1 MSQVS
6 FDEFERSQDMRTTA
20 GFNGDSPR
28 VSYFS
33 LKNDGDE
40 AIVRIMHDSTRD
52 FDIVNT
58 HRVTI
63 DGRPRAVGC
72 NRDSREDLSKCPL
85 CSAGVPV
92 NKRMYIHLIEYVRDE
107 NGKITPMLKVWE
119 RAASY
124 AYIIRDYINDYG
136 PLSEC
141 LLKIRRQGAAG
152 SRDTS
157 YNITYCRP
165 EVYKN
170 EVYPKVP
177 GAFDNYKAE
186 GNAVLSKTYEELE
199 ALASSVAKP
208 GSTTSSSTI
217 GAVGG
222 KPEPVTPVYNTPQD
236 RSPIAQAPTSTDNI
250 PPWGNPLRS
259 PAAAPVNMSASGAH
273 PRRTF

>member
-1 MSQVS
+1 MSQIS
-6 FDEFERSQDMRTTA
+6 FDEFERSQDTRAAA
-20 GFNGDSPR
+20 GSNGGSPR

-40 AIVRIMHDSTRD
+40 AIVRIMHDSTKD

-58 HRVTI
+58 HRVSV

-186 GNAVLSKTYEELE
+186 GTAVLSKTYEELE
-199 ALASSVAKP
+199 ALASSVVKP
-208 GSTTSSSTI
+208 DSTTSSSTTDV
-217 GAVGG
+217 VGS
-222 KPEPVTPVYNTPQD
+222 KPEPFTPAYSTPKGN
-236 RSPIAQAPTSTDNI
+236 PYVAQAPASADSV
-250 PPWGNPLRS
+250 PPWESPLRS